1 MTSSRFLVSAA
12 LAASLLAALA
22 ASAAADPQPA
32 PMGAGLEVP
41 PTPGSMTAQS
51 AMGTR
56 PVMPAVALLGRSNA
70 AVQAGPGDPPSPT
83 TPPPAAAMTGPS
95 LAGPALAAPVAAPAP
110 SDATVV
116 SNGPVPDTAANRAK
130 YGQPLSR
137 AGKATDPAGN

>member
-1 MTSSRFLVSAA
+1 MTSCKFLVSAA
-12 LAASLLAALA
+12 LAVSLAAALA
-22 ASAAADPQPA
+22 ANAAADPQPA
-32 PMGAGLEVP
+32 GAGVGLEVP

-56 PVMPAVALLGRSNA
+56 PAMPAVALLGGSNLPAQA
-70 AVQAGPGDPPSPT
+70 APSDPPSAT

-95 LAGPALAAPVAAPAP
+95 LAGPAVVAPVAAPAP

-116 SNGPVPDTAANRAK
+116 SNGPVPDNAANRAK